1 MIVRLVIAVAVL
13 LACIYTFVPM
23 NINAQSLPD
32 HKVTVEQEKI
42 GVRDALTS
50 LLEDTDFKFK
60 ISNNVTNDKRISMS
74 IKEMSWDEVFKHVL
88 SEAGLNYRVTA
99 KRTILISP

>member
-32 HKVTVEQEKI
+32 HKVTVQQERI
-42 GVRDALTS
+42 GVRDALTN
-50 LLEDTDFKFK
+50 LLEDTDLKFK
-60 ISNNVTNDKRISMS
+60 ISNNVTNEKQINVSFTDMT
-74 IKEMSWDEVFKHVL
+74 WDEVFKHVL
-88 SEAGLNYRVTA
+88 SEAGLNYRITA
-99 KRTILISP
+99 KRTILVSP